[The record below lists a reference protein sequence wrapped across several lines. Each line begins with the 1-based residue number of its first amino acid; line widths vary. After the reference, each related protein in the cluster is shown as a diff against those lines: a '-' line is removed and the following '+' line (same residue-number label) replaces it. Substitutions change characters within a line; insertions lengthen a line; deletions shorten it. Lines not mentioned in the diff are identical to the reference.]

1 MSEEQERFSL
11 LKVET
16 GLARFKW
23 KPVNIK
29 FRLWTSRT
37 ETFGQRFRLDLF
49 DFETLGEVFC
59 FDFCDFSRLLDFI
72 ELKIGFRLK
81 SDFREEKNSCF

>member
-1 MSEEQERFSL
+1 MSEEQKRVSL

-23 KPVNIK
+23 KPFNIK
-29 FRLWTSRT
+29 FRFYKQAERKLLARDSDWTCLIL
-37 ETFGQRFRLDLF
+37 RFQVKCLSW
-49 DFETLGEVFC
+49 
-59 FDFCDFSRLLDFI
+59 FCDFSRLLDFI

-81 SDFREEKNSCF
+81 SDF